1 MKKLVIIGGGISG
14 LAAAWKASRSGAET
28 DVTLI
33 ERDERLGGKILTDA
47 IDGFLLEQGPDSF
60 LTTRPEA
67 LQLCRELGI
76 ADGLIPRTPRKSP
89 SFIMHGHALFPLP
102 EGFSGMV
109 PTDSAAL
116 AASPLLSEAG
126 KKRVRENG
134 DLPAGTGKD
143 DESVA
148 SFMIRRWGE
157 EAFQLLVEPLV
168 GGIHAGD
175 ARLLSREAIVP
186 PPRRT
191 TEPGAGTGPPFLT
204 FTKGTT
210 ELVRALERRLT
221 GITILR
227 GAAAESITRRGR
239 GYVIEVS
246 GGEERVADALIIA
259 TPAHEA
265 ARLLAPLDAGMQ
277 EMLGLIPFASTIVIH
292 LAYRRADIAHP
303 LDGYGY
309 LIPSVE
315 GSDLVAC
322 TWSSQKWEGRAPRD
336 HVLLRLMAG
345 RFGRRD
351 LRGRAAPEIFK
362 IARDE
367 LSATMGITAA
377 PLLQQLHWWDRGMPQ
392 YTVGHVR
399 RVEAINERAARF
411 PGLFL
416 AGSSYRGVG
425 IPQCVES
432 GVRAASS
439 ALGHFA
445 KQGVHS

>member
-1 MKKLVIIGGGISG
+1 
-14 LAAAWKASRSGAET
+14 
-28 DVTLI
+28 
-33 ERDERLGGKILTDA
+33 
-47 IDGFLLEQGPDSF
+47 
-60 LTTRPEA
+60 
-67 LQLCRELGI
+67 
-76 ADGLIPRTPRKSP
+76 
-89 SFIMHGHALFPLP
+89 
-102 EGFSGMV
+102 
-109 PTDSAAL
+109 
-116 AASPLLSEAG
+116 
-126 KKRVRENG
+126 
-134 DLPAGTGKD
+134 
-143 DESVA
+143 
-148 SFMIRRWGE
+148 
-157 EAFQLLVEPLV
+157 
-168 GGIHAGD
+168 
-175 ARLLSREAIVP
+175 
-186 PPRRT
+186 
-191 TEPGAGTGPPFLT
+191 
-204 FTKGTT
+204 
-210 ELVRALERRLT
+210 
-221 GITILR
+221 
-227 GAAAESITRRGR
+227 
-239 GYVIEVS
+239 
-246 GGEERVADALIIA
+246 
-259 TPAHEA
+259 
-265 ARLLAPLDAGMQ
+265 MQ